1 MNQIIWKFIIF
12 LYRINLK
19 YKIDKNEKEVKLFG
33 EDFVKNNND
42 SFYLVINCKKY
53 NISSLWKLD
62 KNQDRK
68 SSLNIILI

>member
-42 SFYLVINCKKY
+42 SFYLVINSKKY

-68 SSLNIILI
+68 SSSNIILI